1 MKKVVQAI
9 KGTRDFYPEE
19 MAVRSWLYR
28 TIRRVSELHGYQE
41 YEAPILEKLELYAAK
56 SGEELVKE
64 QAFVF
69 EDRGGDLIAL
79 RPELTPS
86 LARMVAQRQK
96 ELTYPLR
103 WWSFGPFWRYERPQK
118 GRTREFFQWNIDL
131 IGADSP
137 ESDAELISIA
147 AAFFK
152 AVGLDPDQVVILVN
166 NRRLMEAELA
176 RLQIKPELKGDV
188 FRLID
193 RRDKMTPDNWTAY
206 ARDMGLSEAQME
218 GLTLLLSDE
227 EAWKRSEEMTR
238 LFTALEQVGVK
249 DYVQFDAG
257 IIRGLE
263 YYTGTVFEARDRQ
276 GEGRAILGGGH
287 YDNLVAD
294 VGGDPL
300 SGVGFA
306 MGDVMIRVILE
317 KYQCLPELN
326 TQPAQVLVTVFDED
340 SLLDSLRLAAE
351 LRARGANTIVF
362 TEPVRL
368 QKQLKF
374 ADKAG
379 VRFVVIVGPDERQ
392 AGQVTVKDLAA
403 REQTSLSREQAAA
416 FLSQKLAKAEAV

>member
-1 MKKVVQAI
+1 
-9 KGTRDFYPEE
+9 
-19 MAVRSWLYR
+19 
-28 TIRRVSELHGYQE
+28 
-41 YEAPILEKLELYAAK
+41 
-56 SGEELVKE
+56 
-64 QAFVF
+64 
-69 EDRGGDLIAL
+69 
-79 RPELTPS
+79 
-86 LARMVAQRQK
+86 
-96 ELTYPLR
+96 
-103 WWSFGPFWRYERPQK
+103 
-118 GRTREFFQWNIDL
+118 
-131 IGADSP
+131 
-137 ESDAELISIA
+137 
-147 AAFFK
+147 
-152 AVGLDPDQVVILVN
+152 
-166 NRRLMEAELA
+166 
-176 RLQIKPELKGDV
+176 
-188 FRLID
+188 
-193 RRDKMTPDNWTAY
+193 
-206 ARDMGLSEAQME
+206 
-218 GLTLLLSDE
+218 
-227 EAWKRSEEMTR
+227 
-238 LFTALEQVGVK
+238 